1 MKSFFTYKTLIIFII
16 SFSFAFSAKDKYP
29 ISLKFKEEYQGAK
42 YLSYN
47 TNFLFK
53 RNWSSEFTS
62 FSYWKGVVKKD
73 VTTNYFENV
82 EIFDWSIQKN
92 EKEPILYFLLRENSI
107 FKVKTNL
114 VNDELKNVNLLKYFD
129 FNDESINNLSNISNY
144 KLQSLSS
151 NLLIV
156 LIDSKLYIIEK
167 QSKKIISKIENVNA
181 FTVISENGKDR
192 IFFQKDLGNFSGIYE
207 YRDSNEPKMI
217 TKIECNESKCKLFFI
232 NNSILISINE
242 FSQNIFLKT
251 FDLNSNKEQNI
262 WIDTK
267 INWFAPKDKQ
277 DDLYYISNSDSNI
290 TYLTRENDYYQIIH
304 SNYLNLANLVN
315 HKRFKL
321 PEALIEPICLQ
332 SNKDETI
339 AVFKN
344 GIIILDS
351 DFNIISYKIYPPLGD
366 KISSDVYINN
376 FNNRLILSSRSGT
389 LIFSKEKNNFWWLYK
404 FLENQGYYTIP
415 FISFLVILVFVQL
428 YLRQRRLLNTIIQL
442 PNTGF
447 VLYFD
452 KSGHLIKLNDLAM
465 NILNIT
471 PSVPLNKYFGF
482 YCSNEEVKPLLQI
495 FEKGIDFREN
505 FNQKI
510 SIIKDNNLKE
520 YFCSVVVVRG
530 ITGNLTGLLIT
541 GLDITEELERKRLS
555 NWAQLAHDMQT
566 NLSTIRLNA
575 EQMEFEDTSPDFI
588 RRRKILHQS
597 NLLIQRIRDI
607 ITVGRSESL
616 NKTPIYS
623 LDIIEEIKSDFDFD
637 LYKNIEFEF
646 NSSNFP
652 LVCDKAKLSRALR
665 NALENAIKIIKETQG
680 KISINAWY
688 DTRYIYF
695 SVKDNGQGMSSD
707 VKEKMV
713 TPFFTSGTGG
723 TGIGTMI
730 MQNVAVQ
737 HGGEIII
744 NSELGKGTEV
754 IFKLPNSNYR
764 DKLSNV

>member
-1 MKSFFTYKTLIIFII
+1 MKLKLIYKILVIFIFT
-16 SFSFAFSAKDKYP
+16 FSFAFSAKDKYP

-42 YLSYN
+42 YIKANLNY
-47 TNFLFK
+47 LFK
-53 RNWSSEFTS
+53 RNWSTEFTTFS
-62 FSYWKGVVKKD
+62 FWEGQTKKNV
-73 VTTNYFENV
+73 VTTYLENV
-82 EIFDWSIQKN
+82 EIFDWSICKN
-92 EKEPILYFLLRENSI
+92 ENLSDLFFLIRENSKFI
-107 FKVKTNL
+107 IKTNL
-114 VNDELKNVNLLKYFD
+114 NTNNTKNVNLINFFVFD
-129 FNDESINNLSNISNY
+129 EESVNSISNIETYKVQSINV
-144 KLQSLSS
+144 KL
-151 NLLIV
+151 LLV
-156 LIDSKLYIIEK
+156 LINSKLYLIDK
-167 QSKKIISKIENVNA
+167 VTKKIISKIENVNS
-181 FTVISENGKDR
+181 FTVISENGIDNLY
-192 IFFQKDLGNFSGIYE
+192 FQKDLGTFSGIYKYQNNLE
-207 YRDSNEPKMI
+207 NKLISKV
-217 TKIECNESKCKLFFI
+217 ECNESKCKLLSI
-232 NNSILISINE
+232 GNSFLVSINE
-242 FSQNIFLKT
+242 FSQNIFIKT
-251 FDLNSNKEQNI
+251 IDLHSNNEQNI

-267 INWFAPKDKQ
+267 INWLAPKDKNE
-277 DDLYYISNSDSNI
+277 DLFYLTNLDSNF
-290 TYLTRENDYYQIIH
+290 TYLTRENDYYQIIQTNIINF
-304 SNYLNLANLVN
+304 SNFSKQ
-315 HKRFKL
+315 KRFKL

-332 SNKDETI
+332 SSKDETI

-344 GIIILDS
+344 GLIILEK
-351 DFNIISYKIYPPLGD
+351 DFNITSYKIYPPLGD
-366 KISSDVYINN
+366 KISSDVYVNN
-376 FNNRLILSSRSGT
+376 YFDKLILSSKVGT
-389 LIFSKEKNNFWWLYK
+389 IIFSKEKNNLWWLYK
-404 FLENQGYYTIP
+404 FMDNQGYYTIP
-415 FISFLVILVFVQL
+415 FVFFLVILIFIQL

-471 PSVPLNKYFGF
+471 PSVPLNKYFAF

-520 YFCSVVVVRG
+520 YFCSIVVLRG
-530 ITGNLTGLLIT
+530 ITGNLSGLLIT

-575 EQMEFEDTSPDFI
+575 EQMEFDDSSPDYI

-616 NKTPIYS
+616 NKTPIFS
-623 LDIIEEIKSDFDFD
+623 LDIMEEIKSDFDFD

-665 NALENAIKIIKETQG
+665 NALENSIKIIKESNG
-680 KISINAWY
+680 IISINAWY

-695 SVKDNGQGMSSD
+695 SVKDNGPGMSLV
-707 VKEKMV
+707 VKEKMT

-744 NSELGKGTEV
+744 NSEIGKGTEV
-754 IFKLPNSNYR
+754 IFKLPNANYR
-764 DKLSNV
+764 DKLSNE